1 MFRQI
6 PNALTASR
14 LFLAIVFFVMLS
26 FYQYKGRGDLPDR
39 WLLHWAFLTY
49 VIVLGRRAAAAGL
62 SADIAE
68 APEVAPATG

>member
-1 MFRQI
+1 MI
-6 PNALTASR
+6 G
-14 LFLAIVFFVMLS
+14 LAAEA
-26 FYQYKGRGDLPDR
+26 
-39 WLLHWAFLTY
+39 AFLTY